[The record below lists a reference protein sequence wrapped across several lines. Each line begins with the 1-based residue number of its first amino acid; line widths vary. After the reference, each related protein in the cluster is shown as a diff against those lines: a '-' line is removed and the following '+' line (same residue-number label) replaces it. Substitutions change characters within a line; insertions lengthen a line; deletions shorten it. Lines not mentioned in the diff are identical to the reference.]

1 MKNRMKKHVHSW
13 ARKIGI
19 VALAAALLS
28 GVLAI
33 PAAAQTKGYPDKPV
47 KILLGYPPGGSADV
61 MARLIAD
68 TLREALRQPVIVEN
82 RSGASG
88 NIAAQ
93 AAARAAP
100 DGYTLLFGN
109 PAEIVINKLS
119 MKDMGFDPD
128 TDFVPVVRVFNIP
141 LALVVPAKSP
151 YHSLADLVAAARSN
165 PGKVNYA
172 SAGSGSPGH
181 LAGET
186 LAFRTKTSM
195 THIPYKGAG
204 PALTDVIGGHVDFYF
219 AGLTAVVPHVKSGSI
234 RVLALSSASRSPLL
248 PDIPTVAE
256 LLLPGFDFTLWGG
269 LFAQSKTPPDIIALI
284 NREANQA
291 YRRPEVIARVN
302 AEWSEAVQNSPAQFA
317 AFVKSELAKYTT
329 VVKEVGYSG
338 Q

>member
-1 MKNRMKKHVHSW
+1 
-13 ARKIGI
+13 
-19 VALAAALLS
+19 
-28 GVLAI
+28 
-33 PAAAQTKGYPDKPV
+33 
-47 KILLGYPPGGSADV
+47 
-61 MARLIAD
+61 MARLIAEN
-68 TLREALRQPVIVEN
+68 LREGLKETFIVEN
-82 RSGASG
+82 RAGASG

-151 YHSLADLVAAARSN
+151 YQSLADLIADAKRN
-165 PGKVNYA
+165 PGKINFA

-186 LAFRTKTSM
+186 LAYRTKTKM
-195 THIPYKGAG
+195 THVPYKGAG

-219 AGLTAVVPHVKSGSI
+219 AGLTAVVPHVKAGTI
-234 RVLALSSASRSPLL
+234 RVLALSSAMRSQLL

-256 LLLPGFDFTLWGG
+256 LVIPGFDFTLWGG
-269 LFAQSKTPPDIIALI
+269 LFAHAKTPPEIIALL
-284 NREANQA
+284 NREANEA
-291 YRRPEVIARVN
+291 YRRAEVKARLN
-302 AEWSEAVQNSPAQFA
+302 AEWSEAVENTPAQFA
-317 AFVKSELAKYTT
+317 TFVKSEVAKYTV
-329 VVKEVGYSG
+329 VVKEVGYTG